1 MQQYDKLIIGRGDY
15 TLSFYKKVVYKES
28 GTTKTIKKKKEIR
41 GLEHLNPKKVLRFK
55 FQKFQNSTIRKLFF
69 INKGIGTG
77 VGVLAQI
84 FRTSWIQ
91 HTPDASK
98 APTFG

>member
-28 GTTKTIKKKKEIR
+28 GTTKTKKKKEIR
-41 GLEHLNPKKVLRFK
+41 GLQHLNPKKVLRFK
-55 FQKFQNSTIRKLFF
+55 FQKFQNSAIRKLFF
-69 INKGIGTG
+69 SDKAIGTG
-77 VGVLAQI
+77 SGVLAQI
-84 FRTSWIQ
+84 FRIFWIQ